1 MNPTAAGLKV
11 EDIDGVTR
19 VGFVD
24 RNILDEANIQQI
36 GEELSRIV
44 EASPRPRLLI
54 CFSDVEHLSSA
65 ALGALIKVGHAVSAR
80 DGQLRLSDIRP
91 QILEVFKI
99 TRLDQMFEIHDD
111 AATALQSFG

>member
-1 MNPTAAGLKV
+1 M
-11 EDIDGVTR
+11 
-19 VGFVD
+19 
-24 RNILDEANIQQI
+24 
-36 GEELSRIV
+36 
-44 EASPRPRLLI
+44 
-54 CFSDVEHLSSA
+54 EHLSSA

-111 AATALQSFG
+111 AAEALKSFG